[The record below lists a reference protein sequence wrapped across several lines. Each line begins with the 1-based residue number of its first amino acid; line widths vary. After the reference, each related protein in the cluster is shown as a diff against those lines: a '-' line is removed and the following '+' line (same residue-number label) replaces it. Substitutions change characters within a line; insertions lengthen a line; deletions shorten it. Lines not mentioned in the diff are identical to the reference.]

1 MSLEEMIRNQPPFV
15 ALPTWRK
22 SAIVCCIAVAIVI
35 GALTF
40 NRDMNI
46 YGGAPD
52 HPVVVTGQTFP
63 VRVNHGS
70 TRYVSQREK
79 DSFEFWG
86 ANVGL
91 LTGGPFLLAFLI
103 WITYRP
109 KLQR

>member
-1 MSLEEMIRNQPPFV
+1 MSLEEMIRNRSTFV
-15 ALPTWRK
+15 ALPNWRK
-22 SAIVCCIAVAIVI
+22 SVILCCIGIAVVT

-52 HPVVVTGQTFP
+52 HPVVTTGQTFP
-63 VRVNHGS
+63 VSVNHGS
-70 TRYVSQREK
+70 TRYVTQREK
-79 DSFEFWG
+79 NSLDFWG

-91 LTGGPFLLAFLI
+91 LTGGPFLLAFFI

-109 KLQR
+109 QVQR

>member
-1 MSLEEMIRNQPPFV
+1 MSLEEMIRNQSPFV
-15 ALPTWRK
+15 VLPTWRK
-22 SAIVCCIAVAIVI
+22 SVIIGCIGMAVIT

-52 HPVVVTGQTFP
+52 HPVVTTGQTFP
-63 VRVNHGS
+63 VSVNHGS
-70 TRYVSQREK
+70 TRYLTQLEK
-79 DSFEFWG
+79 DSFDFWG
-86 ANVGL
+86 ANLGL

-109 KLQR
+109 RLRR

>member
-22 SAIVCCIAVAIVI
+22 SAIVCCIAVAIVT

-52 HPVVVTGQTFP
+52 HPVVATGQTFP
-63 VRVNHGS
+63 VSVNHGS
-70 TRYVSQREK
+70 TRYVTQREE
-79 DSFEFWG
+79 DNFGSECR
-86 ANVGL
+86 
-91 LTGGPFLLAFLI
+91 LAHRRTVSDRIFSLDHVS
-103 WITYRP
+103 T
-109 KLQR
+109 